1 MNDYTKYEQAS
12 QAVLKGTLRRQYM
25 LELSEALKNSAM
37 NDQEKASIFAETLAR
52 CYQIDCNIA
61 FQLAYQSEVLDVQA
75 EIAKQ
80 SAPFE
85 IARAQN
91 EALKLKAEANFTTNQ
106 SELVSAQRKTE
117 VLRRKDI
124 QAGIE
129 LKNMQQIAAH
139 IAALKEEDTRRILL
153 FSSHDNVLIKRTEL
167 QEQYLKILSEDSDMK
182 INTEE
187 ELHRLIK
194 DSIENIGKGSDYT
207 YKPYP
212 SLPAPVLV
220 SVSDDGYDVAEPAID
235 VQILPSNPEVGEQ
248 VRFIAHHSNVDR
260 DLEFEWNITEIAE
273 NEPIKYN
280 DFTQH
285 FNTDGYKNVCLLIK
299 ERNNAKVWKVM
310 RRIYVAAASHS

>member
-1 MNDYTKYEQAS
+1 MNDYSKYEQAS
-12 QAVLKGTLRRQYM
+12 QAVLKGTLRKQYM
-25 LELSEALKNSAM
+25 LELGEALKHSAM
-37 NDQEKASIFAETLAR
+37 NDQEKASSFAETLAR
-52 CYQIDCNIA
+52 GYQIDCNIA

-117 VLRRKDI
+117 VLRRKDV

-129 LKNMQQIAAH
+129 LKNMQQISAH
-139 IAALKEEDTRRILL
+139 IAALSEEDKRRILL
-153 FSSHDNVLIKRTEL
+153 YSSQDNVNIKKAEL
-167 QEQYLKILSEDSDMK
+167 QLQYLKVLSEDSDMK

-187 ELHRLIK
+187 ELHKLVK
-194 DSIENIGKGSDYT
+194 SSITNIGAGSNYT
-207 YKPYP
+207 FKPYP
-212 SLPAPVLV
+212 SMPAPNLV
-220 SVSDDGYDVAEPAID
+220 SISDDGFDIAEPAID
-235 VQILPSNPEVGEQ
+235 LQIIPSQPVVGEQ
-248 VRFIAHHSNVDR
+248 VRFIANHANVDR

-273 NEPIKYN
+273 NEPIKCN

-299 ERNNAKVWKVM
+299 ERNNAKVWKMV
-310 RRIYVAAASHS
+310 RRIYVATASDS

>member
-1 MNDYTKYEQAS
+1 MNDYLKYELAS
-12 QAVLKGTLRRQYM
+12 QAVLKGTLRKQYM
-25 LELSEALKNSAM
+25 QELGEALKHSAM

-85 IARAQN
+85 IATSQN
-91 EALKLKAEANFTTNQ
+91 QALKLKAEAQFTTNQ

-117 VLRRKDI
+117 VLRRKDM

-129 LKNMQQIAAH
+129 LKNMQQIASH
-139 IAALKEEDTRRILL
+139 IAALSEEDKRRILL
-153 FSSHDNVLIKRTEL
+153 LSSQDNVNIKKAETQL
-167 QEQYLKILSEDSDMK
+167 QYMKLLSEDSASS
-182 INTEE
+182 IEPE
-187 ELHRLIK
+187 ELHKNIK
-194 DSIENIGKGSDYT
+194 SYIANIGKNSDYT
-207 YKPYP
+207 FQPYP
-212 SLPAPVLV
+212 SIPAPVLV
-220 SVSDDGYDVAEPAID
+220 AVADDGFDIAEPAID
-235 VQILPSNPEVGEQ
+235 VQVIPSQPVVGEQ
-248 VRFIAHHSNVDR
+248 VRFIANHANVDR

-273 NEPIKYN
+273 NEPIKCN

-285 FNTDGYKNVCLLIK
+285 FNTDGYKNVCLLIQ
-299 ERNNAKVWKVM
+299 ERNNPKVWKVM